1 MPPEDARLTRIEDK
15 VDKLG
20 EALVMM
26 ARIEERQLGML
37 QRIESYQSRLKDA
50 EGRIDELEQIN
61 DNRSPVFKWVDR
73 LAVATL
79 GAAIAYV
86 ASKLNFGEIP

>member
-1 MPPEDARLTRIEDK
+1 MPPEDARLTRIGDK

-37 QRIESYQSRLKDA
+37 QRIEIYQNRLKDV
-50 EGRIDELEQIN
+50 ERRVDDLEQIN
-61 DNRSPVFKWVDR
+61 DNRSPIFKWVDR

-79 GAAIAYV
+79 GAAIAYA
-86 ASKLNFGEIP
+86 ASKMNLGGTP